1 MNGINDLVQTEKDS
15 ESWLCFDIDA
25 YLARRRGQL
34 ILKRGF
40 DIIFS
45 SLGLIILSPLFLI
58 IILIIKTGSKG
69 PVFFTQTR
77 VGKDGKEFKIIKF
90 RTMEVDAEKKGM
102 QITVGQDSRIT
113 KEGKW
118 LRKFKLDELPQLI
131 NVLVG
136 DMSFV
141 GPRPE
146 VPKYVGYYDDYQRNI
161 LKVKP
166 GITDLASIEFRA
178 ENELLGRSAD
188 PEKTYIEEIMPAK
201 FRLNLKYLKNMTLLN
216 DVKIIMKTIL
226 VLLLRK

>member
-15 ESWLCFDIDA
+15 ESWLYFDIDA
-25 YLARRRGQL
+25 YLAQQRGQL

-69 PVFFTQTR
+69 PAFFKQTR

-201 FRLNLKYLKNMTLLN
+201 FSLNLKYLKNMTLLN

>member
-1 MNGINDLVQTEKDS
+1 MNGINNLVQTEPDS
-15 ESWLCFDIDA
+15 ESWLYFDIDA
-25 YLARRRGQL
+25 YLAQQRGQL